1 MTISLLARLGRA
13 AVDLVFPPRC
23 ALCGRG
29 GLFLCEECASFLPRA
44 LPPRCPRCW
53 RPTSASEPCLECLEG
68 PSPLDGVRSTFLYRG
83 PVRELVHALKY
94 SGQAALAEPMARLM
108 ETDLRQ
114 QAVGAELLAPVP
126 LSGWRERT
134 RGYNQSTLLARELA
148 SLLGLPLAKDALAR
162 SRHTPPQARAATASE
177 RRRNV
182 EGAFVSRHRGLA
194 GRSILLVDDV
204 TTTGATLEA
213 CAAALKTAGAA
224 RVRALTFARED

>member
-1 MTISLLARLGRA
+1 VTISLLARLGRA

-29 GLFLCEECASFLPRA
+29 GPFLCEECASSLPRA

-53 RPTSASEPCLECLEG
+53 RPTADPELCLECLEQ
-68 PSPLDGVRSTFLYRG
+68 PSPLEGVRSTFLYQG

-94 SGQAALAEPMARLM
+94 DGQAALAEPMARLM
-108 ETDLRQ
+108 EADLRR
-114 QAVGAELLAPVP
+114 QAVGVDLLAPVP

-148 SLLGLPLAKDALAR
+148 RLLRLPLAKDAMAR
-162 SRHTPPQARAATASE
+162 SRHTPPQARIATASE

-182 EGAFVSRHRGLA
+182 EGAFVCRDRGLA
-194 GRSILLVDDV
+194 GRSILIVDDV

-213 CAAALKTAGAA
+213 CAAALKAAGAA

>member
-1 MTISLLARLGRA
+1 MTASLLARLRRA
-13 AVDLVFPPRC
+13 ALDLVFPPRC

-29 GLFLCEECASFLPRA
+29 GLFLCDECAASLTRA

-53 RPTSASEPCLECLEG
+53 RPTAAPEPCLECLDRS
-68 PSPLDGVRSTFLYRG
+68 SPLEGVRSTFLYRG
-83 PVRELVHALKY
+83 PVRDLVHALKY
-94 SGQAALAEPMARLM
+94 QGQAALAEPMARLM
-108 ETDLRQ
+108 EADLRR

-126 LSGWRERT
+126 LSGWRQRT

-148 SLLGLPLAKDALAR
+148 RLLDLPLAKDALAR
-162 SRHTPPQARAATASE
+162 SRHTPPQARAATADE

-182 EGAFVSRHRGLA
+182 EGAFVCRHSGLA

-213 CAAALKTAGAA
+213 CAAALKAAGAA